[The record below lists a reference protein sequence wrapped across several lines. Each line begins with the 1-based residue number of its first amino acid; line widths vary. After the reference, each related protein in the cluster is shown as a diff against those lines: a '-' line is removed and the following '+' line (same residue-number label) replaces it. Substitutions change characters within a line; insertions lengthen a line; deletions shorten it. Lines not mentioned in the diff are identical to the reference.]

1 MRIKTKTVAVH
12 WVAWN
17 QLIYSFE
24 RKVLCQ
30 TAPRINQN
38 HLSSSVVLLTPAEVK
53 SKLTEIYVQ
62 HDTWANMSFSWLYHD
77 PLLHVF
83 PAIMTCMRLFF
94 NFVLVD
100 IIFCVL
106 FFVFHTHLVL
116 FVYPPFFGW
125 MHFLC
130 VCVVTS
136 CPVLEFELRKAKETI
151 QALRTNLTQAA
162 GVAFFLPFLK
172 LKPFY
177 YSLLSFLVS
186 FVNSCGWLVL
196 SIFPDWSFF
205 SLIQRVKFP
214 PRRGK
219 TTNPVLKFRWVNL
232 KC

>member
-1 MRIKTKTVAVH
+1 MFNMTLEQTCHLAGFTMI
-12 WVAWN
+12 
-17 QLIYSFE
+17 
-24 RKVLCQ
+24 LCCMCFLQ
-30 TAPRINQN
+30 
-38 HLSSSVVLLTPAEVK
+38 
-53 SKLTEIYVQ
+53 
-62 HDTWANMSFSWLYHD
+62 SWLACVFFFKFCFGWHN
-77 PLLHVF
+77 LLCAV
-83 PAIMTCMRLFF
+83 
-94 NFVLVD
+94 
-100 IIFCVL
+100 
-106 FFVFHTHLVL
+106 FVFHTHLVL

>member
-38 HLSSSVVLLTPAEVK
+38 HLSISVVLLTPAEVK

-106 FFVFHTHLVL
+106 FLFFIPILFYLFIPPSLV
-116 FVYPPFFGW
+116 G
-125 MHFLC
+125 C
-130 VCVVTS
+130 TS
-136 CPVLEFELRKAKETI
+136 C
-151 QALRTNLTQAA
+151 
-162 GVAFFLPFLK
+162 
-172 LKPFY
+172 
-177 YSLLSFLVS
+177 VS
-186 FVNSCGWLVL
+186 VL
-196 SIFPDWSFF
+196 SLPVQCWSLSYGKQRRPFRLCAPTWLRQQVWRSFYLFWSWSLFITAF
-205 SLIQRVKFP
+205 SLSWFP
-214 PRRGK
+214 LWI
-219 TTNPVLKFRWVNL
+219 PVDD
-232 KC
+232 

>member
-1 MRIKTKTVAVH
+1 MSNMTLEQTCHLAGFTMI
-12 WVAWN
+12 
-17 QLIYSFE
+17 
-24 RKVLCQ
+24 LCCMCFLQ
-30 TAPRINQN
+30 
-38 HLSSSVVLLTPAEVK
+38 
-53 SKLTEIYVQ
+53 
-62 HDTWANMSFSWLYHD
+62 SWLACIFFKFCFGLWHN
-77 PLLHVF
+77 LLCAV
-83 PAIMTCMRLFF
+83 
-94 NFVLVD
+94 
-100 IIFCVL
+100 
-106 FFVFHTHLVL
+106 FVFHTHLVL

-162 GVAFFLPFLK
+162 GVAFFLPFLN

-186 FVNSCGWLVL
+186 YVNSCGWFVL
-196 SIFPDWSFF
+196 SIFLDWSFF

-219 TTNPVLKFRWVNL
+219 TTNQVLKFRWVNL
-232 KC
+232 KY